1 MNDVIPAQELAFRW
15 DRCRNLLHHFIP
27 QAQGI
32 LVFSRLNIYYF
43 SGSFASGV
51 FWLPLSGEPV
61 LFCRR
66 GDERA
71 KIDSP
76 INHIYPF
83 RSYSD
88 IETILN
94 DLGFSL
100 PKLVAAEMNGLSWA
114 LSKSLVKHLASHQ
127 FLPAD
132 KIISMSRAQKSGWE
146 LNILRAA
153 GSRHAKCLTTLLPTF
168 LYEGISELEIC
179 HKISELFFS
188 EGHLGILR
196 MENYGEEVFL
206 GHISVGD
213 SANYPSVFNGPV
225 GLRGVHPATP
235 YMGSAEVKWTKGKPL
250 TIDNGFT
257 LAGYITDKTQVYWLG
272 DKENMPVNAI
282 KAHTKTAI
290 SKDTYSNTLPFVPSP
305 QGRGVRQVPSPL
317 VGEGKGEGACSLTYA
332 LLSNF
337 CIDLQDQI
345 VEFLR
350 PGTLPSESW
359 NHCLA
364 KVERSEW
371 SSGFMGLG
379 KNKVFFV
386 GHGIGLAIDEYPALA
401 KGFDLSLEEGMT
413 LAVEPKIGIPGFG
426 MVGVENT
433 FEVTTDG
440 GKCLT
445 GETFDIISI

>member
-1 MNDVIPAQELAFRW
+1 LNKVISTRELASRW
-15 DRCRNLLHHFIP
+15 DRCKNLLQQFIP
-27 QAQGI
+27 EAHGI

-43 SGSFASGV
+43 SGSFANGV
-51 FWLPLSGEPV
+51 FWLPLSGEPI
-61 LFCRR
+61 LLCRR

-71 KIDSP
+71 KIESP
-76 INHIYPF
+76 VKHIYSF

-114 LSKSLVKHLASHQ
+114 LSNSLIKHLSAHQ
-127 FLPAD
+127 FVPAD
-132 KIISMSRAQKSGWE
+132 KIISMSRAKKSEWE
-146 LNILRAA
+146 LNILREA
-153 GSRHAKCLTTLLPTF
+153 GSRHAKCLTKLLPPF
-168 LYEGISELEIC
+168 LHDGISELEIC
-179 HKISELFFS
+179 HKIFELFFS

-196 MENYGEEVFL
+196 MENYGEEAFL

-235 YMGSAEVKWTKGKPL
+235 HMGSADVKWTMGKPL
-250 TIDNGFT
+250 TIDNGFN

-272 DKENMPVNAI
+272 DEENMPVNAI
-282 KAHTKTAI
+282 KAH
-290 SKDTYSNTLPFVPSP
+290 D
-305 QGRGVRQVPSPL
+305 
-317 VGEGKGEGACSLTYA
+317 
-332 LLSNF
+332 F
-337 CIDLQDQI
+337 CIDLQDKI
-345 VEFLR
+345 ADFLR
-350 PGTLPSESW
+350 PGILPSEIW
-359 NHCLA
+359 NHCFA

-371 SSGFMGLG
+371 RDGFMGLG

-386 GHGIGLAIDEYPALA
+386 GHGIGLAIDEYPVLA
-401 KGFDLSLEEGMT
+401 NGFDLPLEEGMT
-413 LAVEPKIGIPGFG
+413 LAIEPKIGIPGFG

-433 FEVTTDG
+433 LEVTTDG

-445 GETFDIISI
+445 GENFDILTI

>member
-1 MNDVIPAQELAFRW
+1 MNDIIPAQELAYRW
-15 DRCRNLLHHFIP
+15 DRCKNLLHQFIP
-27 QAQGI
+27 QAGGI

-51 FWLPLSGEPV
+51 FWLPLSGDPV

-71 KIDSP
+71 KIESP
-76 INHIYPF
+76 MNHIYPF

-114 LSKSLVKHLASHQ
+114 LSNSLTKHLSAHK
-127 FLPAD
+127 FVPAD
-132 KIISMSRAQKSGWE
+132 RIIGMSRAKKSERE
-146 LNILRAA
+146 LNILREA
-153 GSRHAKCLTTLLPTF
+153 GAKHARCLTKLLPPF
-168 LYEGISELEIC
+168 LHNGISELEIS

-196 MENYGEEVFL
+196 MENYGEEIFL
-206 GHISVGD
+206 GHISVGE

-235 YMGSAEVKWTKGKPL
+235 YMGAAEVRWTAGQPL

-257 LAGYITDKTQVYWLG
+257 LAGYMTDKTQVYWLG
-272 DKENMPVNAI
+272 DKEKMPVNAV
-282 KAHTKTAI
+282 KAH
-290 SKDTYSNTLPFVPSP
+290 
-305 QGRGVRQVPSPL
+305 
-317 VGEGKGEGACSLTYA
+317 
-332 LLSNF
+332 NF
-337 CIDLQDQI
+337 CIDLQDEI
-345 VEFLR
+345 AEILR
-350 PGTLPSESW
+350 PGTLPSEIW
-359 NHCLA
+359 KHCYT

-371 SSGFMGLG
+371 RDGFMGLG

-401 KGFDLSLEEGMT
+401 NGFDLPLEEGMT
-413 LAVEPKIGIPGFG
+413 LAIEPKIGIPGFG

-433 FEVTTDG
+433 FEVTTAG

-445 GETFDIISI
+445 GENFDIITI

>member
-1 MNDVIPAQELAFRW
+1 MNDNITAQELASRQ
-15 DRCRNLLHHFIP
+15 DRCRKLLHQYIP

-43 SGSFASGV
+43 SGSFANGV
-51 FWLPLSGEPV
+51 FWLPITGESI

-71 KIDSP
+71 KIESP
-76 INHIYPF
+76 INHIYSF
-83 RSYSD
+83 KSYKD
-88 IETILN
+88 LKTIFN
-94 DLGFSL
+94 DLGYSL
-100 PKLVAAEMNGLSWA
+100 PKIVAAEMNGLSWA
-114 LSKSLVKHLASHQ
+114 LSNNLTKHLPAQ
-127 FLPAD
+127 LFVPAD
-132 KIISMSRAQKSGWE
+132 KIIGMCRAKKSEWE
-146 LNILRAA
+146 LSKIREA
-153 GSRHAKCLTTLLPTF
+153 GSKHNKCLTKLLPPF
-168 LYEGISELEIC
+168 LHNGISELEIS

-225 GLRGVHPATP
+225 GLKGVHPASP
-235 YMGSAEVKWTKGKPL
+235 YMGSAEVKWTAGKPL
-250 TIDNGFT
+250 TIDNGFN

-272 DKENMPVNAI
+272 ENNNMPINAI
-282 KAHTKTAI
+282 KAH
-290 SKDTYSNTLPFVPSP
+290 
-305 QGRGVRQVPSPL
+305 
-317 VGEGKGEGACSLTYA
+317 
-332 LLSNF
+332 NF
-337 CIDLQDQI
+337 CIDLQNEI
-345 VEFLR
+345 AELLR
-350 PGTLPSESW
+350 PGTLPSEIWS
-359 NHCLA
+359 HCLA
-364 KVERSEW
+364 KAERSEW
-371 SSGFMGLG
+371 RDGFMGWG

-401 KGFDLSLEEGMT
+401 KGFDLPLVEGMT

-433 FEVTTDG
+433 FEVTTEG

-445 GETFDIISI
+445 GEEYDIVTVSA

>member
-1 MNDVIPAQELAFRW
+1 MNDIIPAQELASRW
-15 DRCRNLLHHFIP
+15 DRCKKLLHQFIP

-43 SGSFASGV
+43 SGSFANGV
-51 FWLPLSGEPV
+51 LWLPLSGEPV

-71 KIDSP
+71 KIESP
-76 INHIYPF
+76 INHIHSF
-83 RSYSD
+83 RSYKD
-88 IETILN
+88 IETILI
-94 DLGFSL
+94 DLGCPL
-100 PKLVAAEMNGLSWA
+100 PKVIAAEMNGLSWA
-114 LSKSLVKHLASHQ
+114 LSGILTKHLSTHQ
-127 FLPAD
+127 FVPAD
-132 KIISMSRAQKSGWE
+132 KIIGMSRAQKSEWE
-146 LNILRAA
+146 LSILREA
-153 GSRHAKCLTTLLPTF
+153 GSKHGKCLTRLLPPF
-168 LYEGISELEIC
+168 LHDGISELEIC
-179 HKISELFFS
+179 HKISDLFFS

-235 YMGSAEVKWTKGKPL
+235 HMGSAEVKWTTGKPL

-272 DKENMPVNAI
+272 EKENIPVKAI
-282 KAHTKTAI
+282 EAH
-290 SKDTYSNTLPFVPSP
+290 
-305 QGRGVRQVPSPL
+305 
-317 VGEGKGEGACSLTYA
+317 
-332 LLSNF
+332 NF

-345 VEFLR
+345 AELLR
-350 PGTLPSESW
+350 PGTLPSEIW
-359 NHCLA
+359 DYCLA
-364 KVERSEW
+364 KVKRSGW
-371 SSGFMGLG
+371 SDGFMGSG

-401 KGFDLSLEEGMT
+401 NGFDLPLEEGMT
-413 LAVEPKIGIPGFG
+413 LAIEPKIGIPGFG

-433 FEVTTDG
+433 FEVTTVG

-445 GETFDIISI
+445 GEEFDIITV